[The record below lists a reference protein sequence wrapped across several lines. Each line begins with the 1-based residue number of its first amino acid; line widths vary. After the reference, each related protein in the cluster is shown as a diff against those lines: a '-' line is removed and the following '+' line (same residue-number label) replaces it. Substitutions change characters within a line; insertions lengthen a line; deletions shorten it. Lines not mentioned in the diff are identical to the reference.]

1 MDQQQ
6 RGDDSK
12 NKKVVVQDSIKKL
25 KEKLV
30 PGIKYGLLISAIINL
45 SMLVVGCLNVHKCPV
60 NKHIP
65 LFLIATG
72 AIGLMSKFVS
82 YVRDRISAHV
92 QVVYFESALYSVE
105 TIFFFLGTYWVYKEF
120 QPSYD
125 PSAGDLFCNK
135 GAYILAFTYIT
146 IFYAFIIAIIC
157 GFCCFLCCILLITS
171 ACDQCMDV
179 EYSSSNPEVTTS
191 LTVVSTKDSDEIVK
205 THH

>member
-92 QVVYFESALYSVE
+92 QGLTGSIRNFNQVMIPARGIYFATRAPIYLH
-105 TIFFFLGTYWVYKEF
+105 L
-120 QPSYD
+120 P
-125 PSAGDLFCNK
+125 
-135 GAYILAFTYIT
+135 ILRF
-146 IFYAFIIAIIC
+146 
-157 GFCCFLCCILLITS
+157 
-171 ACDQCMDV
+171 
-179 EYSSSNPEVTTS
+179 
-191 LTVVSTKDSDEIVK
+191 STRL
-205 THH
+205 